1 MPLHA
6 QVLASL
12 PVIIYELVHNH
23 SERHIVVWF
32 IAGLFV
38 LLAVPLSLHDGG
50 WVWRGCGCCALCA
63 TSLCFV
69 LEQPAAQPTPPSP
82 PGPMGAP
89 AGLWGPLTLHSLARV
104 QHVLRSCLI
113 GGAVCARGVLVV
125 GCG

>member
-1 MPLHA
+1 MAADGNLKPVPLHA

-50 WVWRGCGCCALCA
+50 WARRGVRLLCPLRNVF
-63 TSLCFV
+63 TFFYVTFLNNP
-69 LEQPAAQPTPPSP
+69 QPSP
-82 PGPMGAP
+82 HPRPHLGR
-89 AGLWGPLTLHSLARV
+89 WGPPQACGDPSPCIRLHARS
-104 QHVLRSCLI
+104 VL
-113 GGAVCARGVLVV
+113 
-125 GCG
+125 